1 MQIVNLVSELD
12 GMVTKGQILEA
23 IEKFFAGSADTI
35 EVGGA
40 LTKTKQEK
48 ASKLQE
54 FLGGIQ
60 TVNGITL
67 IRSAISDNVSYSE
80 YKMDFDMKDG
90 SKILWHEIIRREWKD
105 GLVVHEQYFQN

>member
-1 MQIVNLVSELD
+1 MKVVDLLSEFD

-23 IEKFFAGSADTI
+23 IDKFFAGSVDTI

-40 LTKTKQEK
+40 LTKTKNEK
-48 ASKLQE
+48 IGKLKE

-60 TVNGITL
+60 AVNGITL
-67 IRSAISDNVSYSE
+67 LSSAISDNVSYSE

-105 GLVVHEQYFQN
+105 DKVVHEQYFQN

>member
-1 MQIVNLVSELD
+1 MQVATLLSELD
-12 GMVTKGQILEA
+12 GMVAKGQILEA
-23 IEKFFAGSADTI
+23 IDKFFAPNVKTI

-40 LTKTKQEK
+40 VTTTSAEK
-48 ASKLQE
+48 RTNLAG

-60 TVNGITL
+60 AVNGITL
-67 IRSAISDNVSYSE
+67 LHSAISDNVSYSE

>member
-1 MQIVNLVSELD
+1 MQLANLLSEMD

-23 IEKFFAGSADTI
+23 IDKFFAGSVDTI

-40 LTKTKQEK
+40 LTKTKNEK
-48 ASKLQE
+48 VGKLKE

-60 TVNGITL
+60 AVNGISL
-67 IRSAISDNVSYSE
+67 LRSAINENVSYSE

-105 GLVVHEQYFQN
+105 GLVIHEQYFQN